1 MIRKFIGERNGKYVF
16 QRDNIQFER
25 SWKPQSHSRPQT
37 PSQLKA
43 EMQALE
49 R

>member
-16 QRDNIQFER
+16 QRGDVQFER
-25 SWKPQSHSRPQT
+25 NWKPQSHTRPQT
-37 PSQLKA
+37 PSQLRA

>member
-1 MIRKFIGERNGKYVF
+1 MVRKYIGERNGKYVF
-16 QRDNIQFER
+16 QRGNEQFER
-25 SWKPQSHSRPQT
+25 NWKPQSHSRPQT

-43 EMQALE
+43 EMLALE

>member
-1 MIRKFIGERNGKYVF
+1 MVRKFIGERNGKYVF
-16 QRDNIQFER
+16 QRGSEHFAR